1 MSKFVNLLMSQV
13 PAAES
18 EISQLTLLASLL
30 FTMAVAGLMA
40 LTYRLSHSSLTYNRK
55 FNITLIML
63 ALIST
68 VLLTL
73 IQKNPLF
80 SLGVLGSLSI
90 CRIRL
95 NTKDP
100 RDLGFVFWAMAIG
113 IASSVGAYFAGL
125 ITSLILCVV
134 LVVSSK
140 MMGKTNSSMV
150 VVRGEKP
157 QIEAV
162 QQVFGGMR
170 GISVQ
175 SKNIFAETFE
185 LVYEIHVKPKEE
197 ERLISRLN
205 EIEGIHGVNV
215 LAPETKA
222 A

>member
-1 MSKFVNLLMSQV
+1 MKKLMNLMMTQQ
-13 PAAES
+13 AGN
-18 EISQLTLLASLL
+18 EISQTALLYSLL
-30 FTMAVAGLMA
+30 FTLAIAALMA
-40 LTYRLSHSSLTYNRK
+40 LTYRLCHNTLTYNRK
-55 FNITLIML
+55 FNITLVML

-100 RDLGFVFWAMAIG
+100 RDLGFVFWAMSVG
-113 IASSVGAYFAGL
+113 ISSAVGAYFAGL
-125 ITSLILCVV
+125 ASSLVLCLILVI
-134 LVVSSK
+134 SSK
-140 MMGKTNSSMV
+140 MTGRSNSSMV

-162 QQVFGGMR
+162 QKVFAGMK
-170 GISVQ
+170 GISVK

-185 LVYEIHVKPKEE
+185 LVYEIHVKPRTEE
-197 ERLISRLN
+197 EIISQLN
-205 EIEGIHGVNV
+205 GIEGIHGVNV
-215 LAPETKA
+215 LAPQTKA

>member
-1 MSKFVNLLMSQV
+1 MNKLINLM
-13 PAAES
+13 
-18 EISQLTLLASLL
+18 ISQSAGNEVSQMALLGSLL
-30 FTMAVAGLMA
+30 FTLMIAGLLA
-40 LTYRLSHSSLTYNRK
+40 LTYRLCHNSLTYNRK
-55 FNITLIML
+55 FNITLVML

-68 VLLTL
+68 VLLAL

-100 RDLGFVFWAMAIG
+100 RDLGFVFWAMSIG
-113 IASSVGAYFAGL
+113 ISSSVGAYFAGL
-125 ITSLILCVV
+125 VSSLLLCLI
-134 LVVSSK
+134 LVVSSR
-140 MMGKTNSSMV
+140 MAGRNHASMV
-150 VVRGEKP
+150 VIRGERP

-162 QQVFGGMR
+162 QKVFAGLR

-185 LVYEIHVKPKEE
+185 LVYEIHVKPGTEE
-197 ERLISRLN
+197 YIISQLS

>member
-1 MSKFVNLLMSQV
+1 MNKLINLM
-13 PAAES
+13 
-18 EISQLTLLASLL
+18 ISQSAGNEVSQMALLGSLL
-30 FTMAVAGLMA
+30 FTLMIAGLLA
-40 LTYRLSHSSLTYNRK
+40 LTYRLCHDSLTYNRK
-55 FNITLIML
+55 FNITLVML
-63 ALIST
+63 ALITT
-68 VLLTL
+68 VLLAL

-100 RDLGFVFWAMAIG
+100 RDLGFVFWAMSIG
-113 IASSVGAYFAGL
+113 ISSSVGAYFAGL
-125 ITSLILCVV
+125 VSSLVLCLI

-140 MMGKTNSSMV
+140 MTGRNHASMV
-150 VVRGEKP
+150 VIRGERP

-162 QQVFGGMR
+162 QKVFAGLR

-185 LVYEIHVKPKEE
+185 LVYEIHVKPGTEE
-197 ERLISRLN
+197 HLISQLN